1 MKKLLIVLSG
11 VAIGFILLVLKGS
24 GSKLSG
30 IAVYAAN
37 AGFEGADL
45 IMAVAIAL
53 AESGG
58 RVDAYNPETAAGT
71 PEGKGSYGL
80 WQIYLKAH
88 PEFEG
93 VDLYDPQN
101 NANAAYA
108 IYEAAGE
115 SFRPWST
122 FKNLAYVSH
131 LDDARKQVP
140 A

>member
-11 VAIGFILLVLKGS
+11 VAIGFILLVLKGA
-24 GSKLSG
+24 GSSLSG

-80 WQIYLKAH
+80 WQIYLHAH

-93 VDLYDPQN
+93 VNLYDPQN